1 MKDTYAEYL
10 VKHKNGVKE
19 TLIQLLIVFAAAFV
33 SFISVTFL
41 AAFVGGLSAVVVVG
55 VIYGAYYLVTSLFLE
70 YECIFTNGD
79 LDVDKIICQRK
90 RQRLATVK
98 CENIE
103 VFKRYVPEEHRNKEY
118 QTRIVAV
125 EDEKRSENYC
135 IVANVKGKGKT
146 LVVFT
151 PNDKIIEAIKKFAP
165 KHVVM

>member
-1 MKDTYAEYL
+1 MRDTYAEYL

-19 TLIQLLIVFAAAFV
+19 TLLQLLIVFAAAFI

-90 RQRLATVK
+90 RQRLVTVK

-103 VFKRYVPEEHRNKEY
+103 VLKKYVPEEHKNADY
-118 QTRIVAV
+118 QTRIIAV
-125 EDEKRSENYC
+125 EDEKKSENYC
-135 IVANVKGKGKT
+135 IVARVQGKGKT

-151 PNDKIIEAIKKFAP
+151 PNDKILDAIKKFAP